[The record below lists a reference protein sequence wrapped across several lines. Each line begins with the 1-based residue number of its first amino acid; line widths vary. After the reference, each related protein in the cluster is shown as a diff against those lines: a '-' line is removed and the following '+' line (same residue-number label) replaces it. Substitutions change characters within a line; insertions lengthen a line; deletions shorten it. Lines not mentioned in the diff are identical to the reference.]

1 MRKPST
7 TVGLALGATLL
18 AAGFTGCAATGPT
31 SSTEWG
37 SVSTTVST
45 TASSSSHPTP
55 ESQVAPDYGRLLI
68 RPGDISGSADTFVTR
83 STLANPAGLDG
94 VEALFVNQDDT
105 RAIGVT
111 ILLLPDPAAATTT
124 LNATIGS
131 IDTIVTGD
139 SPRPSSVGTGGTVV
153 SGTSPDGSKEL
164 TVLLFTEGRAVARL
178 EFASAP
184 GDPTPAQLVADI
196 GTMQEIALRSGL

>member
-7 TVGLALGATLL
+7 TAGLALGAILL
-18 AAGFTGCAATGPT
+18 AAGFTGCAAAEPT

-37 SVSTTVST
+37 TVST
-45 TASSSSHPTP
+45 TASTTASSSPHPTP
-55 ESQVAPDYGRLLI
+55 ASQAAPDYSRLLI
-68 RPGDISGSADTFVTR
+68 QPGDISGPGGTFVTR
-83 STLANPAGLDG
+83 STLANPGGLDG

-139 SPRPSSVGTGGTVV
+139 SPQPSPVGTGGTVV

-164 TVLLFTEGRAVARL
+164 TVLLFTEGRAIVRL
-178 EFASAP
+178 EFGSAP
-184 GDPTPAQLVADI
+184 GDPTPPQLVADI
-196 GTMQEIALRSGL
+196 GTMQEIALRSAL